1 MPPTASLKRTVQ
13 LMVDQSLKG
22 LKDRLFRSIHP
33 PPPPVDVQ
41 NISLP
46 SPRGP
51 PPLQP
56 GDGIRNSTYA
66 NHDDFTQAH
75 GAADS
80 APAMPLCSPTPLPPI
95 PQKVRQRIIH
105 GEYIEFDS
113 LLREALF
120 PAWHGTSP
128 SPTLSFH
135 VSHVDSAEG
144 EMVISQR
151 RPRHAGPYATWLRGW
166 RRGTSTSQ
174 SWWLTCQHAR
184 QPYSRTNASYAKQP
198 STYQCQLIGL
208 THSQTPGEREGLALE
223 WLQCVYLS

>member
-1 MPPTASLKRTVQ
+1 MPDEAADSLPPFASEPPATRQNIGDLQRSSQDLNLPPTASLERTVQ

-56 GDGIRNSTYA
+56 GDGIGNSTYA
-66 NHDDFTQAH
+66 NHDDFTQTH

-80 APAMPLCSPTPLPPI
+80 APAVPLCSPTPLPPI
-95 PQKVRQRIIH
+95 PQKVRQRIIQ

-113 LLREALF
+113 LLCE
-120 PAWHGTSP
+120 HC
-128 SPTLSFH
+128 
-135 VSHVDSAEG
+135 
-144 EMVISQR
+144 SQR
-151 RPRHAGPYATWLRGW
+151 GTARAPPPRCHSMYRTLI
-166 RRGTSTSQ
+166 
-174 SWWLTCQHAR
+174 
-184 QPYSRTNASYAKQP
+184 QP
-198 STYQCQLIGL
+198 
-208 THSQTPGEREGLALE
+208 REK
-223 WLQCVYLS
+223 W